1 MGVEADMEHGS
12 IEREIYVD
20 ASPEVVFEVVSRP
33 EHLREWWPDDA
44 ALDDPAPGGT
54 GELTFGGHGGE
65 SAVVVPMTVV
75 ESVPPRLFSF
85 RWAYDPG
92 LAPDQ
97 SNSFLVTLELA
108 PSGSG
113 TTLRLTETGFREQG
127 WEVAVLEAAYQD
139 HAQSWERFLPQL
151 AEYAARVVSAS

>member
-85 RWAYDPG
+85 RWAYDPS

>member
-1 MGVEADMEHGS
+1 MEYGS
-12 IEREIYVD
+12 IDREIYVD

-54 GELTFGGHGGE
+54 GELTFGSHGAE
-65 SAVVVPMTVV
+65 SATVVPMTVI
-75 ESVPPRLFSF
+75 ESVRPRLFSF
-85 RWAYDPG
+85 RWAYDPR
-92 LAPDQ
+92 LAPDP
-97 SNSFLVTLELA
+97 SNSFLVTLELV

-127 WEVAVLEAAYQD
+127 WEAAVLEAAYLD
-139 HAQSWERFLPQL
+139 HAAGWDHFLPRL
-151 AEYAARVVSAS
+151 PEYVDRLVSAP

>member
-1 MGVEADMEHGS
+1 MEYGS
-12 IEREIYVD
+12 IDREIYVE

-44 ALDDPAPGGT
+44 TLDDPVPGGT
-54 GELTFGGHGGE
+54 GELTFGRHGSE
-65 SAVVVPMTVV
+65 SATVVPMTVV

-85 RWAYDPG
+85 RWAYDPS
-92 LAPDQ
+92 LAPDP
-97 SNSFLVTLELA
+97 SNSFLVTLELV

-127 WEVAVLEAAYQD
+127 WEAAVLEEAYLD
-139 HAQSWERFLPQL
+139 HAAGWDHFLPRL
-151 AEYAARVVSAS
+151 AEYVARLVSAP

>member
-1 MGVEADMEHGS
+1 MEYGS

-44 ALDDPAPGGT
+44 ELGDPVPGGT

-65 SAVVVPMTVV
+65 SAMVVPMMVV

-85 RWAYDPG
+85 RWAYDPS
-92 LAPDQ
+92 LAPDR
-97 SNSFLVTLELA
+97 SNSFLVTLELV
-108 PSGSG
+108 PSGQG

-127 WEVAVLEAAYQD
+127 WEVAKLEAEYQD
-139 HAQSWERFLPQL
+139 HVQGWGRHLPRL
-151 AEYAARVVSAS
+151 PEYVARLVSAS

>member
-1 MGVEADMEHGS
+1 MEYGS
-12 IEREIYVD
+12 IDREIYVD

-54 GELTFGGHGGE
+54 GELTFGVRGDE

-85 RWAYDPG
+85 RWAYDPS
-92 LAPDQ
+92 LAPGS
-97 SNSFLVTLELA
+97 SNSFLVTLELV

-139 HAQSWERFLPQL
+139 HAQGWDRFLPQL
-151 AEYAARVVSAS
+151 AQYVTRLVSTP

>member
-1 MGVEADMEHGS
+1 MEYGS
-12 IEREIYVD
+12 IEREVRID
-20 ASPEVVFEVVSRP
+20 ATPEVVYEVISSP

-44 ALDDPAPGGT
+44 ALDDPTPGGT

-85 RWAYDPG
+85 RWAYDPS
-92 LAPDQ
+92 AVPDQ
-97 SNSFLVTLELA
+97 SNSFLVTLELV

>member
-1 MGVEADMEHGS
+1 MEYGS

-20 ASPEVVFEVVSRP
+20 ASPEVVFAVVSRP

-44 ALDDPAPGGT
+44 TLDDPTPGGT
-54 GELTFGGHGGE
+54 GELTFGRHGDE
-65 SAVVVPMTVV
+65 SNFVVPLTVV

-85 RWAYDPG
+85 RWAYDPSVE
-92 LAPDQ
+92 PDR
-97 SNSFLVTLELA
+97 SNSFLVSLELV
-108 PSGSG
+108 PSGAG

-139 HAQSWERFLPQL
+139 HVDGWGRFLPQL
-151 AEYAARVVSAS
+151 PEYVARLVSAR

>member
-1 MGVEADMEHGS
+1 MGVGSEMEYGS

-54 GELTFGGHGGE
+54 GTLTFGAHGGQT
-65 SAVVVPMTVV
+65 AVVPLTVI

-85 RWAYDPG
+85 RWAYDPS
-92 LAPDQ
+92 LEPDP
-97 SNSFLVTLELA
+97 SNSFLVRLELA

-127 WEVAVLEAAYQD
+127 WEAAVLEEAYRD
-139 HAQSWERFLPQL
+139 HAQSWDRFLPRL
-151 AEYAARVVSAS
+151 AAYAGPLGAAR

>member
-1 MGVEADMEHGS
+1 MDYGS

-44 ALDDPAPGGT
+44 ALDDPTPGGT
-54 GELTFGGHGGE
+54 GELTFGGHAGE
-65 SAVVVPMTVV
+65 SAFVVPMTVV

-85 RWAYDPG
+85 RWAYDPS
-92 LAPDQ
+92 LAPDS
-97 SNSFLVTLELA
+97 SNSFLVTLELV

-139 HAQSWERFLPQL
+139 HAQSWDRFLPQL
-151 AEYAARVVSAS
+151 ARYATRVVSAP

>member
-1 MGVEADMEHGS
+1 MEYGS
-12 IEREIYVD
+12 IDREIYVD

-44 ALDDPAPGGT
+44 ALGDPVPGST
-54 GELTFGGHGGE
+54 GELTFGGHGDE
-65 SAVVVPMTVV
+65 SGIVVPMTVV

-85 RWAYDPG
+85 RWAYDPS
-92 LAPDQ
+92 LAPDS
-97 SNSFLVTLELA
+97 SNSFLVTVELI

-127 WEVAVLEAAYQD
+127 WEIAVLEAAYQD
-139 HAQSWERFLPQL
+139 HAESWDRFLPQL
-151 AEYAARVVSAS
+151 AEYVTRLVSAP